1 MNDLTDLENQLK
13 KLRPLRP
20 SAQLAKRIERALSE
34 ASTPMAGVVVPRRR
48 IRFDWVALGAGF
60 AAAALL
66 LLFLQLR
73 SDRPQTTSPRMA
85 SAPSASTA
93 PARNHSSSF
102 VPEGLTQVVYDTRD
116 EGVQFPSG
124 SEQPVRRVRSRTRE
138 TLRWRNPATG
148 ASLRVSYPSDEVSL
162 IPVSGQ

>member
-73 SDRPQTTSPRMA
+73 SERPQTTSPRIA
-85 SAPSASTA
+85 SAPSVSTA

-102 VPEGLTQVVYDTRD
+102 VPEGLTRVVYDTHD
-116 EGVQFPSG
+116 EGVYFPSG
-124 SEQPVRRVRSRTRE
+124 SEQPVRRVRSRGRE
-138 TLRWRNPATG
+138 TFHWRNPTTG
-148 ASLRVSYPSDEVSL
+148 VSLRVSYPAEEVSL

>member
-1 MNDLTDLENQLK
+1 MNDFTDLENQLR
-13 KLRPLRP
+13 KLRPLSP
-20 SAQLAKRIERALSE
+20 SPQLAERIERVLSA
-34 ASTPMAGVVVPRRR
+34 ASTPTAGVVVQPRR
-48 IRFDWVALGAGF
+48 IRLDWLVLGAGL

-66 LLFLQLR
+66 LLFAQLR
-73 SDRPQTTSPRMA
+73 SDRPQTTSETIA
-85 SAPSASTA
+85 SAPAPSAA
-93 PARNHSSSF
+93 PALNRSAVF

>member
-1 MNDLTDLENQLK
+1 MNDFTDLENQLR
-13 KLRPLRP
+13 KLRPLSP
-20 SAQLAKRIERALSE
+20 SPQLAERIESVLSA
-34 ASTPMAGVVVPRRR
+34 ASTPTAGVVVQPRRVR
-48 IRFDWVALGAGF
+48 LDWLALGAGL

-66 LLFLQLR
+66 LLFAQLR
-73 SDRPQTTSPRMA
+73 SDRPQTRSETIA
-85 SAPSASTA
+85 SAPAPSAA
-93 PARNHSSSF
+93 PALNRSAVF